1 MQLNELG
8 QFITLN
14 VYIRVGLQHD
24 ASETARRA
32 GQSATAYTCFN
43 QAQCVYRTRV
53 SNATVADFIKSLKIC
68 GQHRSI
74 IH

>member
-14 VYIRVGLQHD
+14 VYTRVGLQHD

-43 QAQCVYRTRV
+43 QAQ
-53 SNATVADFIKSLKIC
+53 
-68 GQHRSI
+68 
-74 IH
+74 